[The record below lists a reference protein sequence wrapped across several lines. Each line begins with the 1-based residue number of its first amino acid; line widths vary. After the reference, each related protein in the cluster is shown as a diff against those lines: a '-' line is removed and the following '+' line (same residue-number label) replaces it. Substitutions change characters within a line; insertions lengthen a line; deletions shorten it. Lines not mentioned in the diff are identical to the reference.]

1 MCRHQTWHKPDTRF
15 ALAHS
20 MNMHGRAAAM
30 VTPIGDKKTLLPAES
45 AVSSSGCAG
54 RGRLKSGS
62 SRKKKWKH
70 ARLQG
75 AQRREGVCV
84 GLGCRGPECDF
95 VDFSRVCPRDLG
107 AIGDGAPPQAHIH
120 LNLEV
125 YISGSPRTKF
135 GDFVTVCNRP
145 VSTCW
150 ITYSEHH
157 STRPTGRAA
166 PMKNSSV
173 GPVRLTTPT
182 PPDGVAFPVPQQP
195 HKCLI

>member
-1 MCRHQTWHKPDTRF
+1 MQASNLAQAGHTPLARF

-30 VTPIGDKKTLLPAES
+30 VTPIGDKKRLFPAES

-95 VDFSRVCPRDLG
+95 VDFLRGCPRDLG
-107 AIGDGAPPQAHIH
+107 ANGDGAPPQAHIH
-120 LNLEV
+120 LNLED
-125 YISGSPRTKF
+125 IPSGSPPSKF
-135 GDFVTVCNRP
+135 GVFVTVCNR
-145 VSTCW
+145 
-150 ITYSEHH
+150 H
-157 STRPTGRAA
+157 STLVHQGCFTFSDNDSALRAPSPLGA
-166 PMKNSSV
+166 AAFSTYF
-173 GPVRLTTPT
+173 GWLATRGAHLL
-182 PPDGVAFPVPQQP
+182 DG
-195 HKCLI
+195 

>member
-1 MCRHQTWHKPDTRF
+1 MQASNLAQAGHAFF
-15 ALAHS
+15 ALTHS

-54 RGRLKSGS
+54 RGRLKSGT

-95 VDFSRVCPRDLG
+95 VDFSRGGLAVLG
-107 AIGDGAPPQAHIH
+107 ANGDGAPPQAHIH
-120 LNLEV
+120 LNLRGPP
-125 YISGSPRTKF
+125 SGSPPIKF
-135 GDFVTVCNRP
+135 GRFVTVCNRHLGYFSLCCYALWGTP
-145 VSTCW
+145 SVATPFGSGIAGIRAHDTC
-150 ITYSEHH
+150 
-157 STRPTGRAA
+157 TGYAGYAHRIRRIRDAA
-166 PMKNSSV
+166 
-173 GPVRLTTPT
+173 T
-182 PPDGVAFPVPQQP
+182 
-195 HKCLI
+195 I

>member
-1 MCRHQTWHKPDTRF
+1 MQASNLAQAGHGFF

-95 VDFSRVCPRDLG
+95 AYFLRGTFRDLS
-107 AIGDGAPPQAHIH
+107 AFGDGAPPQERMH
-120 LNLEV
+120 LNL
-125 YISGSPRTKF
+125 
-135 GDFVTVCNRP
+135 
-145 VSTCW
+145 
-150 ITYSEHH
+150 
-157 STRPTGRAA
+157 
-166 PMKNSSV
+166 
-173 GPVRLTTPT
+173 
-182 PPDGVAFPVPQQP
+182 
-195 HKCLI
+195 

>member
-1 MCRHQTWHKPDTRF
+1 MQASNLAQAGHAFF
-15 ALAHS
+15 ALTHS

-95 VDFSRVCPRDLG
+95 VDFLRCTKSDLG
-107 AIGDGAPPQAHIH
+107 TIGDGAPPHYVWH
-120 LNLEV
+120 RLWSMV
-125 YISGSPRTKF
+125 PSGSPPTNF
-135 GDFVTVCNRP
+135 GFFVTVCNRHLGHF
-145 VSTCW
+145 SLCC
-150 ITYSEHH
+150 Y
-157 STRPTGRAA
+157 A
-166 PMKNSSV
+166 
-173 GPVRLTTPT
+173 L
-182 PPDGVAFPVPQQP
+182 
-195 HKCLI
+195 